1 MAFIRPSFID
11 NMGYHMGEV
20 YGAITDQILINLA
33 RYFPYW
39 TESTVPKSAFEYQAV
54 MLAQMGQVNAETVQI
69 LRNGLKGGNAALKN
83 ILEQAI
89 MESVKKSFPELLKGV
104 QKGIFNPATIPVLA
118 PNQMQAFQFYYQQAA
133 QKLNLVNTVMLES
146 TRQAYQNTVADI
158 VTRVQASQV
167 ALDVGAGEVVTG
179 VSSWNQAMIHSINR
193 MKENGITGFIDHAGH
208 RWSAEAY
215 TSMDIRTTVAN
226 TARAAV
232 WETNQSF
239 GNDLYL
245 VSFHN
250 GARPLCYPWQNKVIS
265 ANDNAGV
272 TYDLDGNEIIVIRQS
287 DTSYGEPAGLF
298 GINCKH
304 YPTPFIPGVSVT
316 YGQPQDKEEN
326 DRVYAESQQQRA
338 LERKIREEKRDLL
351 MMKAQG
357 NVPDEVIKAQRA
369 KIRQTDDDIDAF
381 CEKTGR
387 ARRQN
392 REGVYTKREFP
403 DPQTYDVTTFERT
416 QKDEID
422 KYFASKGVQQGYPF
436 GTLTPSEPITPAPK
450 QIKSEP
456 QTEKDFDEQIKRL
469 REKRHELF
477 QMDNYDKNE
486 TDRLIT
492 EIFDLEDKKK
502 AFIENAKKE
511 ALDASVISARPANE
525 QEVLKQFNRFDVTK
539 RTDEQILAQIN
550 PNYSEGT
557 RQWTHNCQRTVVA
570 EEMAYRGYDVTAMPR
585 ANDAIGS
592 SGTAVWEM
600 KGKWWQDPDLHF
612 VEKRSEFIETVEK
625 SFSEW
630 GEGSRAIIR
639 VKWQQKYGGN
649 GHFIYARKV
658 NGEIIYSDPQINKF
672 LDIQEML
679 KRTTTGK
686 EQMWVMR
693 VDNRGV
699 NDNITLAIKN
709 R

>member
-20 YGAITDQILINLA
+20 YGAIKDQILINLA

-39 TESTVPKSAFEYQAV
+39 TESTVPKSAFEYQAT

-104 QKGIFNPATIPVLA
+104 QNGIFNPATIPVLA

-158 VTRVQASQV
+158 VTRVQAAQV

-304 YPTPFIPGVSVT
+304 YPTPFIPGVSVI
-316 YGQPQDKEEN
+316 YGQPQDKDEN

-450 QIKSEP
+450 QVKSEP

-469 REKRHELF
+469 REKRHDLF

-486 TDRLIT
+486 TDRLLT
-492 EIFDLEDKKK
+492 EILDLEDKKK

-511 ALDASVISARPANE
+511 ALDASVITTRPTNE

-600 KGKWWQDPDLHF
+600 NGKWWQDPDLHF
-612 VEKRSEFIETVEK
+612 VEKRSEFIDTVEK

-639 VKWQQKYGGN
+639 VKWQQKFGGN

-672 LDIQEML
+672 LDIKEML
-679 KRTTTGK
+679 KKTTTGK